1 VVAYA
6 AEAFTKVPVTSDHQ
20 VVIDEIKNL
29 NSAGLEPGTAIGE
42 DFPLQ

>member
-29 NSAGLEPGTAIGE
+29 NPQVLNREQPLEK